1 MATNESQLIAVSPE
15 EQLLSK
21 QAIQL
26 PPKERLQLLLK
37 AKRYPIVKKRTSAEA
52 QIKEMISFYNLCT
65 LMLVKFFPNEE
76 AEANYIALT
85 VMEIEAEQQ
94 STSLPISAKLS
105 EAFKLVRNYEE
116 FERKI
121 TAIRN
126 LFWQYSKDFPEV
138 FEEYN
143 LEDLAGESILDML
156 GRGRYMVETGHS
168 AMEKILKRW
177 ELL

>member
-1 MATNESQLIAVSPE
+1 MAKNESQLVATRTE

-21 QAIQL
+21 QAIAL
-26 PPKERLQLLLK
+26 PPKERLKSLLSSK
-37 AKRYPIVKKRTSAEA
+37 SYPIVKKGTSADA
-52 QIKEMISFYNLCT
+52 QIKEMIDFYNLCA
-65 LMLVKFFPNEE
+65 LMLVQFFPNEE
-76 AEANYIALT
+76 AESNYLQLIAI
-85 VMEIEAEQQ
+85 EIVKQQ
-94 STSLPISAKLS
+94 NADNLPASKRWT
-105 EAFKLVRNYEE
+105 EAFELVRDYEE

-138 FEEYN
+138 FDKYN
-143 LEDLAGESILDML
+143 LEDLLGESILDML

>member
-1 MATNESQLIAVSPE
+1 MAKNESQLVATRTE

-21 QAIQL
+21 WAIAL
-26 PPKERLQLLLK
+26 PPKERLKLLLS
-37 AKRYPIVKKRTSAEA
+37 AEYYPIVKKGTSAEA
-52 QIKEMISFYNLCT
+52 QIKEMIDFYNLCT
-65 LMLVKFFPNEE
+65 LMLVKFFPNEK

-94 STSLPISAKLS
+94 TASLPISTKLS
-105 EAFKLVRNYEE
+105 EAFKLVRDYED

-126 LFWQYSKDFPEV
+126 LFWKYSEDFPEV

-143 LEDLAGESILDML
+143 LEDIAGEKITDML
-156 GRGRYMVETGHS
+156 GRGRYMVETGRS